1 MKLHTIFMIQII
13 LKIGFIKKNI
23 NSLNAFIC
31 VILNIIS
38 IRVINKNIIRL
49 IRLDPQIMIQS
60 NISASFKYKTLMH
73 PHSVNIFINYLLK
86 KLEIHILNFT
96 KI

>member
-1 MKLHTIFMIQII
+1 MKFNIIFMTLII
-13 LKIGFIKKNI
+13 SKIGFIKKNI
-23 NSLNAFIC
+23 NFLNAFIY
-31 VILNIIS
+31 VILKICP
-38 IRVINKNIIRL
+38 IRGMNKNTIRL
-49 IRLDPQIMIQS
+49 IRSDLPIMFQK
-60 NISASFKYKTLMH
+60 NISACFKYKTLMH